1 MRTSSTNATAKGHAV
16 IYREKILPPLSL
28 VRGKISA
35 NTATVSVISEEA
47 KKKFM
52 DAWKN
57 TTVDVDSDNAR
68 RLTIEEV
75 LKPMIGE
82 SDKSKVVIESAKRI
96 ISKNS
101 KS

>member
-1 MRTSSTNATAKGHAV
+1 MRTASTNATDKGHAV
-16 IYREKILPPLSL
+16 IYREKILSPLSL

-68 RLTIEEV
+68 RLKIEEV
-75 LKPMIGE
+75 LKPMIGG
-82 SDKSKVVIESAKRI
+82 SNKSKVVFELAKRI

>member
-1 MRTSSTNATAKGHAV
+1 M
-16 IYREKILPPLSL
+16 LPPKDMRSYTERKFSHHCHLSE
-28 VRGKISA
+28 GKYPQILQLFLSFLKKQ
-35 NTATVSVISEEA
+35 

-68 RLTIEEV
+68 RLKIEEV
-75 LKPMIGE
+75 LKPMIGG

>member
-1 MRTSSTNATAKGHAV
+1 
-16 IYREKILPPLSL
+16 
-28 VRGKISA
+28 
-35 NTATVSVISEEA
+35 
-47 KKKFM
+47 M